1 MDKNINLKNKII
13 YPFIGLIFP
22 CCFFS
27 TPSNVVVACITS
39 DNFFLYRQAQA
50 RIF

>member
-22 CCFFS
+22 VAFLA
-27 TPSNVVVACITS
+27 PSNVVAACITS
-39 DNFFLYRQAQA
+39 DNFFV
-50 RIF
+50 